1 MAHSA
6 RDLRRDCYAAVDIGA
21 SSGRV
26 VVGFVEDGRIH
37 LEEVHRFDNR
47 QVRRGGHDCW
57 DIDLLYGEL
66 VRGLAL
72 CKEAGF
78 APKSIGIDTWGVDFV
93 LLDADDNLVGDA
105 VAYRD
110 ERTQGMFEVADA
122 IMSPKSSTA
131 ARASSASPSTPSIS
145 SWPCSART
153 PNSWKRLRP
162 SL

>member
-78 APKSIGIDTWGVDFV
+78 APKSVGIDTWGVDFV

-122 IMSPKSSTA
+122 IMSPEELY
-131 ARASSASPSTPSIS
+131 R
-145 SWPCSART
+145 RT
-153 PNSWKRLRP
+153 GIQRQPFNTIYQFLA
-162 SL
+162 L

>member
-1 MAHSA
+1 MAH
-6 RDLRRDCYAAVDIGA
+6 YAAVDIGA

-78 APKSIGIDTWGVDFV
+78 APKSVGIDTWGVDFV

-122 IMSPKSSTA
+122 LPPHGHPAPALQHHLSVPGPA
-131 ARASSASPSTPSIS
+131 AREP
-145 SWPCSART
+145 RT
-153 PNSWKRLRP
+153 AGSG
-162 SL
+162 